1 MGALIQALRQRRG
14 HQPQPA
20 GGGGTRARPAG
31 GGGYGTAA
39 RYSRGVAGADVAVGG
54 GGAADL
60 GDVRAGGGIP
70 NRGLDNFLFYELDCD
85 NNGTLR

>member
-20 GGGGTRARPAG
+20 GGGRTRARPAG

-39 RYSRGVAGADVAVGG
+39 RYSRGVAGGNVAARG

-60 GDVRAGGGIP
+60 GDVNQAYAVANSKWPVSVFAG
-70 NRGLDNFLFYELDCD
+70 R
-85 NNGTLR
+85 TLISMS

>member
-20 GGGGTRARPAG
+20 GGSGTRARPAS

-39 RYSRGVAGADVAVGG
+39 RYSRGVAGGTVATRGR
-54 GGAADL
+54 GATDL
-60 GDVRAGGGIP
+60 GNVKSGR
-70 NRGLDNFLFYELDCD
+70 
-85 NNGTLR
+85 

>member
-1 MGALIQALRQRRG
+1 MGAKLLALRQRRG

-20 GGGGTRARPAG
+20 GGRGTRARPAS

-39 RYSRGVAGADVAVGG
+39 RYSRGVAGGNVAARG

-60 GDVRAGGGIP
+60 GDVKAGGRNTKP
-70 NRGLDNFLFYELDCD
+70 RS
-85 NNGTLR
+85 